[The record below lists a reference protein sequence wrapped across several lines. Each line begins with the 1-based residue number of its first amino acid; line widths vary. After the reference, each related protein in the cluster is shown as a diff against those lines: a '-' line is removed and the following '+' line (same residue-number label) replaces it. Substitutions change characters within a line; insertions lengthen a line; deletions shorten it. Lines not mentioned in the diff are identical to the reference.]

1 MEEKLAGRST
11 AATSR
16 DVRFEQ
22 LVSPWMP
29 EMYRLAA
36 AICGIGDADDVTQ
49 DALVDAWR
57 GFDRLRDE
65 ARVRAWLHSIVV
77 SRARKHLRFRRFRPR
92 TVEINP
98 ELTSYAERDPSL
110 SVAEHDRLDRAFD
123 LLPVDQRACIAL
135 HHSIGAS
142 VPEIA
147 VALGIPEATGQV
159 VDSHPLAL
167 PADYSPARLWV
178 TATIHNPDP
187 NYGNSISA
195 FDRVQGQ
202 DALAVQDGQIS
213 GGYEGGQGVTSVGP
227 DLPLLIDPGT
237 YALSAWVTPTDA
249 GPTATPNG
257 ECSTQAMFN
266 AGDDV
271 LLVASFDK
279 HGACSGWSNEER
291 PSFGYQ

>member
-36 AICGIGDADDVTQ
+36 AICGTADADDVTQ
-49 DALVDAWR
+49 DALADAWR

-77 SRARKHLRFRRFRPR
+77 NRARKHLRFRRFRPR

-98 ELTSYAERDPSL
+98 ELMSSAERDPSL
-110 SVAEHDRLDRAFD
+110 SVAERDRLDRAFER
-123 LLPVDQRACIAL
+123 LPVDQRACVAL

-147 VALGIPEATGQV
+147 AALGIPEGTVKSRINAAV
-159 VDSHPLAL
+159 VRLRAAL
-167 PADYSPARLWV
+167 RED
-178 TATIHNPDP
+178 
-187 NYGNSISA
+187 
-195 FDRVQGQ
+195 
-202 DALAVQDGQIS
+202 
-213 GGYEGGQGVTSVGP
+213 
-227 DLPLLIDPGT
+227 
-237 YALSAWVTPTDA
+237 
-249 GPTATPNG
+249 
-257 ECSTQAMFN
+257 
-266 AGDDV
+266 
-271 LLVASFDK
+271 
-279 HGACSGWSNEER
+279 ER
-291 PSFGYQ
+291 